1 MAGNREIYEVAMND
15 GHAAAWDGEW
25 NKAIGS
31 YAGAI
36 QELPEDPAAHN
47 SLGLALLNAKR
58 YDDAL
63 KVYGRAHALS
73 PDDPVPLEKSADVL
87 ERLGRLQEAAKQYVA
102 VADVYL
108 GQRDLDK
115 AIGNWERA
123 TRITPGLLQIHSRL
137 AQAYERTGQKRSA
150 LREYLTLAFNLQ
162 RGGDKTKALQA
173 VERALRL
180 EPSNPQAVNAR
191 QAIETDA
198 LMTVPEVDAD
208 KPETA
213 HVKSAAPADDSRS
226 GTADSHPNGP
236 LGEATELALGAL
248 AEVVL
253 GGDLSPAS
261 AQVIQAIE

>member
-87 ERLGRLQEAAKQYVA
+87 ERLGRLQEAAKQYVT

-123 TRITPGLLQIHSRL
+123 TRLTPGLLAIHSRL
-137 AQAYERTGQKRSA
+137 AQAYERTGQKRAA

-162 RGGDKTKALQA
+162 RANDKPRALQMI
-173 VERALRL
+173 ERALRL
-180 EPSNPQAVNAR
+180 EPNNPQVLNAK
-191 QAIETDA
+191 QAIESEA
-198 LMTVPEVDAD
+198 LMIVPEIPDEKSD
-208 KPETA
+208 PNKSNSKPLTGMLTPPP
-213 HVKSAAPADDSRS
+213 PADGRS
-226 GTADSHPNGP
+226 NVGESNAESP
-236 LGEATELALGAL
+236 L
-248 AEVVL
+248 
-253 GGDLSPAS
+253 
-261 AQVIQAIE
+261 